1 MKFSKI
7 TQRGQVGFTLI
18 ELMIVVAIV
27 GILAVIGVPAYQNY
41 SARAKFSE
49 VVSNTGTFKT
59 AVEMCAI
66 DQGAVPIAAC
76 AAGSNGVPAPVSTVG
91 NYTSG
96 VTVAADG
103 TITATA
109 VNGSGLAGQT
119 YVLKPNYTLNG
130 GVSWSTTSGTCFT
143 DTPKLC

>member
-1 MKFSKI
+1 MKFSKTI
-7 TQRGQVGFTLI
+7 QRGQAGFTLI

-27 GILAVIGVPAYQNY
+27 GILAAIGVPAYQNY

-49 VVSNTGTFKT
+49 VISNTGTFKT

-66 DQGAVPIAAC
+66 DQGNVPISNC
-76 AAGSNGVPAPVSTVG
+76 AAGNNGVPAAVTTVG
-91 NYTSG
+91 NYTAG
-96 VTVAADG
+96 VTVAANG

-109 VNGSGLAGQT
+109 VTGSGLSGQT
-119 YVLKPNYTLNG
+119 YVLVPSYTLVG
-130 GVSWSTTSGTCFT
+130 GVTWSTTSGTCAT